1 VCGRRHELDSADG
14 VSQKRLDFE
23 LDQLEGELSE
33 TDELISVVGRDVK
46 KLAATRVRIEE
57 RIERVSS
64 MLRPVRAFVAAIL
77 PPELPLFDMETGRLQ
92 EQLQQLRRINA
103 SLELRQHFTEKI
115 NAIQQEVGQLRAEVA
130 EQKGEIDFE
139 SASQLLTDGM
149 NTYLNSIK
157 SRDVNAWNQ
166 DGVNVRT
173 SESGFKF
180 MVGKSNWRMRLG
192 GTLTLYFL
200 ISYHYALL
208 SLTKVPGAH
217 YPGLVVLDFPGKLE
231 DVRFVEDKE
240 NFVVEPF
247 IGLTSSEGMEG
258 TQFIAAGSAFENLEG
273 ANRIRLTKIWGQL
286 GPISDSSALSI
297 VW

>member
-1 VCGRRHELDSADG
+1 VCGRQNDADSVDSI
-14 VSQKRLDFE
+14 SQKRLDFE
-23 LDQLEGELSE
+23 FDQLEGELSE
-33 TDELISVVGRDVK
+33 TDVLISVLGRDVQ
-46 KLAATRVRIEE
+46 KLAAANVRIEE
-57 RIERVSS
+57 QIRRVSS

-77 PPELPLFDMETGRLQ
+77 PPELSLFDMETGRLQ
-92 EQLQQLRRINA
+92 EQLQQLRRIKA
-103 SLELRQHFTEKI
+103 SLELRQHFMEKI
-115 NAIQQEVGQLRAEVA
+115 NAIQKEVAQLRAEVA

-139 SASQLLTDGM
+139 SASQQLADGM

-166 DGVNVRT
+166 GEVNVRI

-208 SLTKVPGAH
+208 NLVKSPGTH
-217 YPGLVVLDFPGKLE
+217 YPGLVLLDFPGKLE

-247 IGLTSSEGMEG
+247 IKLTGSQGMEG
-258 TQFIAAGSAFENLEG
+258 TQFIAAGSSFEKLEG
-273 ANRIRLTKIWGQL
+273 ANRIRLTKVWGE
-286 GPISDSSALSI
+286 ARK
-297 VW
+297 